1 MSHLHDFL
9 LRLMEVDPFKAGL
22 LAAIGAI
29 ASMMANRGI
38 AVFHDGLRPLL
49 PEYLEGRM
57 SRKALA
63 ATSFALSIGLV
74 VGFGI
79 PFSLTAPIVLV
90 HSLLLGTDMIGIWC
104 ANSRRGFIASGLIG
118 ALYAIALLTG
128 LRSVVELFALL
139 PVNFMDDL
147 KKVGDPIVAC
157 FALFPAMVV
166 GYQYGYR
173 KGLLVMFTALLGY
186 VATKAAGPLSF
197 GGLIEKP
204 VSIDPNGAA
213 LLLSMMAMFYF
224 SIRERPAMRERPANQ
239 AATQN
244 SAAAKGA
251 NEILVGLFSSR
262 IERIQKNKWLLI
274 LCGGLTASAA
284 TMSFS
289 LLAEGPVSLQLMAQD
304 EQTSALL
311 VALARA
317 IGFVPLV
324 GTTAI
329 ATGVYSPNGMK
340 FVFVAGLATNNP
352 WLAFIAGGITM
363 FIEIQLLAKIAIWL
377 DKYPGVKACSG
388 HIRTAIT
395 KMLEVALLAGA
406 MIASNAILPGMGFM
420 IVAGIYLLNRTSKR
434 PLVEMAI
441 GPIATIAVGILANVL
456 YLAGIK

>member
-1 MSHLHDFL
+1 MPHLHEFL
-9 LRLMEVDPFKAGL
+9 MRLMEVDPFKAGL

-104 ANSRRGFIASGLIG
+104 ANSRRGFVSSGIIG
-118 ALYAIALLTG
+118 ALYAIALLAG
-128 LRSVVELFALL
+128 LRSVVELFAML
-139 PVNFMDDL
+139 PVNFTDDL

-173 KGLLVMFTALLGY
+173 KGLLVMFTALVGY
-186 VATKAAGPLSF
+186 LATKAIGPLSF
-197 GGLIEKP
+197 GGMIEKP

-213 LLLSMMAMFYF
+213 LLLSMIAMFYF
-224 SIRERPAMRERPANQ
+224 AMRERPAQ
-239 AATQN
+239 
-244 SAAAKGA
+244 SAAQKGA
-251 NEILVGLFSSR
+251 NEMLVGLFSSR

-284 TMSFS
+284 TMSVS
-289 LLAEGPVSLQLMAQD
+289 LLAEGPVSLQLMAQG
-304 EQTSALL
+304 EQTNALL

-317 IGFVPLV
+317 IGFIPLV

-352 WLAFIAGGITM
+352 WIAFIAGGITM

-395 KMLEVALLAGA
+395 KMLEVALLVGA
-406 MIASNAILPGMGFM
+406 MIASNAILPGVGFM

-441 GPIATIAVGILANVL
+441 GPIATIAVGILANL
-456 YLAGIK
+456 LFLLGIK

>member
-1 MSHLHDFL
+1 MQHLHEFL
-9 LRLMEVDPFKAGL
+9 MRLMEVDPFKAGL
-22 LAAIGAI
+22 LATIGAI
-29 ASMMANRGI
+29 AAMMANRGI

-57 SRKALA
+57 SRKVLA

-104 ANSRRGFIASGLIG
+104 ANSRRGFVASGVIG
-118 ALYAIALLTG
+118 ALYAIALLAG
-128 LRSVVELFALL
+128 LRSVVELFAML
-139 PVNFMDDL
+139 PVNFTDDL
-147 KKVGDPIVAC
+147 KKVGDPIIAC

-173 KGLLVMFTALLGY
+173 KGLLVMLTALVGY
-186 VATKAAGPLSF
+186 LATKAVGPLSF
-197 GGLIEKP
+197 GGMIEKP

-213 LLLSMMAMFYF
+213 LLLSMIAMFYF
-224 SIRERPAMRERPANQ
+224 AMRERPAK
-239 AATQN
+239 
-244 SAAAKGA
+244 SAEQKGS
-251 NEILVGLFSSR
+251 NEVLVGLFSTR

-274 LCGGLTASAA
+274 LCGGLTASAT

-289 LLAEGPVSLQLMAQD
+289 LLAEGPVSLQLMAQG
-304 EQTSALL
+304 EQTNALL

-317 IGFVPLV
+317 IGFIPLV

-352 WLAFIAGGITM
+352 WIAFVAGGITM

-395 KMLEVALLAGA
+395 KMLEVALLVGA

-441 GPIATIAVGILANVL
+441 GPIATITVGILANL
-456 YLAGIK
+456 LFLLGIK

>member
-1 MSHLHDFL
+1 MQHFHEFL
-9 LRLMEVDPFKAGL
+9 MRLMEVDPLKAGL
-22 LAAIGAI
+22 LATIGAI
-29 ASMMANRGI
+29 AAMMANRGI

-104 ANSRRGFIASGLIG
+104 ANSRRGFIASGIIG
-118 ALYAIALLTG
+118 ALYAIALLAG
-128 LRSVVELFALL
+128 LRSVVELFAML
-139 PVNFMDDL
+139 PVNFTDDL

-173 KGLLVMFTALLGY
+173 KGLLVMLTALVGY
-186 VATKAAGPLSF
+186 LATKAIGPLSF
-197 GGLIEKP
+197 GGMIEKP
-204 VSIDPNGAA
+204 VSLDPNGAA
-213 LLLSMMAMFYF
+213 LLLSMIAMFYF
-224 SIRERPAMRERPANQ
+224 AMRERP
-239 AATQN
+239 TQ
-244 SAAAKGA
+244 SAEQKGA
-251 NEILVGLFSSR
+251 NEVLVGLFSTR

-289 LLAEGPVSLQLMAQD
+289 LLAEGPVSLQLMAQG
-304 EQTSALL
+304 EQTNALL

-317 IGFVPLV
+317 ISFIPLV

-352 WLAFIAGGITM
+352 WIAFIAGGITM
-363 FIEIQLLAKIAIWL
+363 FVEIQLLAKIAIWL

-395 KMLEVALLAGA
+395 KMLEVALLVGA

-441 GPIATIAVGILANVL
+441 GPIATIAVGILANL
-456 YLAGIK
+456 LFLLGIK

>member
-1 MSHLHDFL
+1 MQHFHNFL

-29 ASMMANRGI
+29 AAMMANRGI

-104 ANSRRGFIASGLIG
+104 ANSRRGFIASGIIG
-118 ALYAIALLTG
+118 ALYAIALLAG
-128 LRSVVELFALL
+128 LRSVVELFAML
-139 PVNFMDDL
+139 PVNFTNDL

-173 KGLLVMFTALLGY
+173 KGLLVMFTALVGY
-186 VATKAAGPLSF
+186 LATKAIGPLSF
-197 GGLIEKP
+197 RGMIEKP

-213 LLLSMMAMFYF
+213 LLLSMIAMFYF
-224 SIRERPAMRERPANQ
+224 AMRERP
-239 AATQN
+239 TQ
-244 SAAAKGA
+244 SAEQKGA
-251 NEILVGLFSSR
+251 NEVLVGLFSTR

-289 LLAEGPVSLQLMAQD
+289 LLAEGPVSLQLMAQG
-304 EQTSALL
+304 EQTNALL

-317 IGFVPLV
+317 ISFIPLV

-352 WLAFIAGGITM
+352 WIAFVAGGITM

-395 KMLEVALLAGA
+395 KMLEVALLVGA

-441 GPIATIAVGILANVL
+441 GPIATIIVGILANL
-456 YLAGIK
+456 LFLLGIK

>member
-1 MSHLHDFL
+1 MSDINATQHLHSFL
-9 LRLMEVDPFKAGL
+9 MSLMEVDPSKAGL

-29 ASMMANRGI
+29 AAMMANRGI

-79 PFSLTAPIVLV
+79 PFSLAAPIVLV

-104 ANSRRGFIASGLIG
+104 TNSRRGFIASGIIG
-118 ALYAIALLTG
+118 ALYAIALLAG
-128 LRSVVELFALL
+128 LRSVVELFAML
-139 PVNFMDDL
+139 PVNFTDDL
-147 KKVGDPIVAC
+147 KKVGDPIIAC
-157 FALFPAMVV
+157 FALFPAIVV

-173 KGLLVMFTALLGY
+173 KGLWVMLTALIGY
-186 VATKAAGPLSF
+186 LATKAIGPLSF
-197 GGLIEKP
+197 GGMIEKP
-204 VSIDPNGAA
+204 VSLDPNGAA
-213 LLLSMMAMFYF
+213 LLLSMIAMFYF
-224 SIRERPAMRERPANQ
+224 AMRERPAQ
-239 AATQN
+239 
-244 SAAAKGA
+244 SAEQKGA
-251 NEILVGLFSSR
+251 NEVLVGLFSTR

-289 LLAEGPVSLQLMAQD
+289 LLAEGPVSLQLMAQG
-304 EQTSALL
+304 EQTNALL

-317 IGFVPLV
+317 ISFVPLV

-352 WLAFIAGGITM
+352 WIAFIAGGITM
-363 FIEIQLLAKIAIWL
+363 FIEIRLLAKIAIWL

-395 KMLEVALLAGA
+395 KMLEVALLVGG
-406 MIASNAILPGMGFM
+406 MIASNAILPGIGFM
-420 IVAGIYLLNRTSKR
+420 IVAGIYLLNRTSRR

-456 YLAGIK
+456 YLLGIK

>member
-1 MSHLHDFL
+1 MQHLHEFL
-9 LRLMEVDPFKAGL
+9 MRLMEVDPFKAGL
-22 LAAIGAI
+22 LATIGAI
-29 ASMMANRGI
+29 AAMMANRGI

-57 SRKALA
+57 SRKVLA

-104 ANSRRGFIASGLIG
+104 ANSRRGFVASGVIG
-118 ALYAIALLTG
+118 ALYAIALLAG
-128 LRSVVELFALL
+128 LRSVVELFAML
-139 PVNFMDDL
+139 PVNFTDDL
-147 KKVGDPIVAC
+147 KKVGDPIIAC

-173 KGLLVMFTALLGY
+173 KGLLVMLTALAGY
-186 VATKAAGPLSF
+186 LATKAVGPLSF
-197 GGLIEKP
+197 GGMIEKP

-213 LLLSMMAMFYF
+213 LLLSMIAMFYF
-224 SIRERPAMRERPANQ
+224 AMRERPAK
-239 AATQN
+239 
-244 SAAAKGA
+244 SAEQKGS
-251 NEILVGLFSSR
+251 NEVLVGLFSTR

-289 LLAEGPVSLQLMAQD
+289 LLAEGPVSLQLMAQG
-304 EQTSALL
+304 EQTNALL

-317 IGFVPLV
+317 IGFIPLV

-352 WLAFIAGGITM
+352 WIAFVAGGITM

-395 KMLEVALLAGA
+395 KMLEVALLVGA

-441 GPIATIAVGILANVL
+441 GPIATITVGILANL
-456 YLAGIK
+456 LFLLGIK

>member
-1 MSHLHDFL
+1 MQHFHDFL

-29 ASMMANRGI
+29 AAMMANRGI

-104 ANSRRGFIASGLIG
+104 ANSRRGFIASGVIG
-118 ALYAIALLTG
+118 ALYAIALLAG
-128 LRSVVELFALL
+128 LRSVVELFAML
-139 PVNFMDDL
+139 PVNFTDDL

-173 KGLLVMFTALLGY
+173 KGLLVMFTALVGY
-186 VATKAAGPLSF
+186 LATKAIGPLSF
-197 GGLIEKP
+197 GGMIEKP

-213 LLLSMMAMFYF
+213 LLLSMIAMFYF
-224 SIRERPAMRERPANQ
+224 AMRERP
-239 AATQN
+239 TQT
-244 SAAAKGA
+244 AEQKGA
-251 NEILVGLFSSR
+251 NEVLIGLFSTR

-289 LLAEGPVSLQLMAQD
+289 LLAEGPVSLQLMAQG
-304 EQTSALL
+304 EQTNALL

-317 IGFVPLV
+317 ISFIPLV

-352 WLAFIAGGITM
+352 WIAFVAGGITM

-395 KMLEVALLAGA
+395 KMLEVALLVGA
-406 MIASNAILPGMGFM
+406 MIAANAILPGMGFM

-441 GPIATIAVGILANVL
+441 GPIATIIVGILANL
-456 YLAGIK
+456 LFLLGIK

>member
-1 MSHLHDFL
+1 MSDINAIQHLHSFL
-9 LRLMEVDPFKAGL
+9 MSLMEVDPFKAGL

-29 ASMMANRGI
+29 AAMMANRGI

-79 PFSLTAPIVLV
+79 PFSLAAPIVLV

-104 ANSRRGFIASGLIG
+104 ANSRRGFIASGIIG
-118 ALYAIALLTG
+118 ALYAIALLAG
-128 LRSVVELFALL
+128 LRSVVELFAML
-139 PVNFMDDL
+139 PVNFTDDL

-157 FALFPAMVV
+157 FALFPAIVV

-173 KGLLVMFTALLGY
+173 KGLWVMLTALIGY
-186 VATKAAGPLSF
+186 LATKAIGPLSF
-197 GGLIEKP
+197 GGMIEKP
-204 VSIDPNGAA
+204 VSLDPNGAA
-213 LLLSMMAMFYF
+213 LLLSMIAMFYF
-224 SIRERPAMRERPANQ
+224 AMRERPAQ
-239 AATQN
+239 
-244 SAAAKGA
+244 SAEQKGA
-251 NEILVGLFSSR
+251 NEVLVGLFSTR

-289 LLAEGPVSLQLMAQD
+289 LLAEGPVSLQLMAQG
-304 EQTSALL
+304 EQTNALL

-317 IGFVPLV
+317 ISFVPLV

-352 WLAFIAGGITM
+352 WIAFIAGGITM

-395 KMLEVALLAGA
+395 KMLEVALLVGG
-406 MIASNAILPGMGFM
+406 MIASNAILPGIGFM
-420 IVAGIYLLNRTSKR
+420 IVAGIYLLNRTSRR

-456 YLAGIK
+456 YLLGIK

>member
-1 MSHLHDFL
+1 MSDINATQHLHSFL
-9 LRLMEVDPFKAGL
+9 MSLIEVAPSKAGL

-29 ASMMANRGI
+29 AAMMTNRGI

-79 PFSLTAPIVLV
+79 PFSLAAPIVLV

-104 ANSRRGFIASGLIG
+104 ANSQRGFIASGIIG
-118 ALYAIALLTG
+118 ALYAIALLAG
-128 LRSVVELFALL
+128 LRSVVELFAML
-139 PVNFMDDL
+139 PVNFTDDL

-157 FALFPAMVV
+157 FALFPAIVV

-173 KGLLVMFTALLGY
+173 KGLWVMLTALIGY
-186 VATKAAGPLSF
+186 LATKAIGPLSF
-197 GGLIEKP
+197 GGMIEKP
-204 VSIDPNGAA
+204 VSLDPNGAA
-213 LLLSMMAMFYF
+213 LLLSMIAMFYF
-224 SIRERPAMRERPANQ
+224 AMRERPAQ
-239 AATQN
+239 
-244 SAAAKGA
+244 SAEQKGA
-251 NEILVGLFSSR
+251 NEVLVGLFSTR

-289 LLAEGPVSLQLMAQD
+289 LLAEGPVSLQLMAQG
-304 EQTSALL
+304 EQTNALL

-317 IGFVPLV
+317 ISFVPLV

-352 WLAFIAGGITM
+352 WIAFIAGGITM

-395 KMLEVALLAGA
+395 KMLEVALLVGG
-406 MIASNAILPGMGFM
+406 MIASNAILPGIGFM
-420 IVAGIYLLNRTSKR
+420 IVAGIYLLNRTSRR

-456 YLAGIK
+456 YLLGIK

>member
-1 MSHLHDFL
+1 MSDINAIQHLHSFL
-9 LRLMEVDPFKAGL
+9 MSLMEVDPFKAGL

-29 ASMMANRGI
+29 AAMMANRGI

-79 PFSLTAPIVLV
+79 PFSLAAPIVLV

-104 ANSRRGFIASGLIG
+104 ANSRRGFIASGIIG
-118 ALYAIALLTG
+118 ALYAIALLAG
-128 LRSVVELFALL
+128 LRSVVELFAML
-139 PVNFMDDL
+139 PVNFTDDL

-157 FALFPAMVV
+157 FALFPAIVV

-173 KGLLVMFTALLGY
+173 KGLWVMLTALIGY
-186 VATKAAGPLSF
+186 LATKAIGPLSF
-197 GGLIEKP
+197 GGMIEKP
-204 VSIDPNGAA
+204 VSLDPNGAA
-213 LLLSMMAMFYF
+213 LLLSMIAMFYF
-224 SIRERPAMRERPANQ
+224 AMRERPAQ
-239 AATQN
+239 
-244 SAAAKGA
+244 SAEQKGA
-251 NEILVGLFSSR
+251 NEVLVGLFSTR

-289 LLAEGPVSLQLMAQD
+289 LLAEGPVSLQLMAQG
-304 EQTSALL
+304 EQTNALL

-317 IGFVPLV
+317 ISFIPLV

-352 WLAFIAGGITM
+352 WIAFIAGGITM

-395 KMLEVALLAGA
+395 KMLEVALLVGG
-406 MIASNAILPGMGFM
+406 MIASNAILPGIGFM
-420 IVAGIYLLNRTSKR
+420 IVAGIYLLNRTSRR

-456 YLAGIK
+456 YLLGIK

>member
-1 MSHLHDFL
+1 MSDINAIQHLHSFL
-9 LRLMEVDPFKAGL
+9 MSLMEVDPSKAGL

-29 ASMMANRGI
+29 AAMMANRGI

-79 PFSLTAPIVLV
+79 PFSLAAPIVLV

-104 ANSRRGFIASGLIG
+104 ANSRRGFIASGIIG
-118 ALYAIALLTG
+118 ALYAIALLAG
-128 LRSVVELFALL
+128 LRSVVELFAML
-139 PVNFMDDL
+139 PVNFTDDL

-157 FALFPAMVV
+157 FALFPAIVV

-173 KGLLVMFTALLGY
+173 KGLWVMLTALIGY
-186 VATKAAGPLSF
+186 LATKAIGPLSF
-197 GGLIEKP
+197 GGMIEKP
-204 VSIDPNGAA
+204 VSLDPNGAA
-213 LLLSMMAMFYF
+213 LLLSMIAMFYF
-224 SIRERPAMRERPANQ
+224 AMRERPAQ
-239 AATQN
+239 
-244 SAAAKGA
+244 SAEQKGA
-251 NEILVGLFSSR
+251 NEVLVGLFSTR

-289 LLAEGPVSLQLMAQD
+289 LLAEGPVSLQLMAQG
-304 EQTSALL
+304 EQTNALL

-317 IGFVPLV
+317 ISFIPLV

-352 WLAFIAGGITM
+352 WIAFIAGGITM

-395 KMLEVALLAGA
+395 KMLEVALLVGG
-406 MIASNAILPGMGFM
+406 MIASNAILPGIGFM
-420 IVAGIYLLNRTSKR
+420 IVAGIYLLNRTSRR

-456 YLAGIK
+456 YLLGIK

>member
-1 MSHLHDFL
+1 MQHFHDFL
-9 LRLMEVDPFKAGL
+9 MRLMEVDPFKAGL

-29 ASMMANRGI
+29 AAMMANRGI

-104 ANSRRGFIASGLIG
+104 ANSRRGFIASGIIG
-118 ALYAIALLTG
+118 ALYAIALLAG
-128 LRSVVELFALL
+128 LRSVVELFAML
-139 PVNFMDDL
+139 PVNFTDDL

-173 KGLLVMFTALLGY
+173 KGLLVMLTALIGY
-186 VATKAAGPLSF
+186 LATKAAGPLSF

-204 VSIDPNGAA
+204 VSVDPNGAA
-213 LLLSMMAMFYF
+213 LLLSMIAMFYF
-224 SIRERPAMRERPANQ
+224 AMRERPAHLADNTPSTNQ
-239 AATQN
+239 T
-244 SAAAKGA
+244 SAAPKGA
-251 NEILVGLFSSR
+251 NEILVGLFSTR

-304 EQTSALL
+304 EQTNALL

-395 KMLEVALLAGA
+395 KMLEVALLVGG

-456 YLAGIK
+456 YLAGIN

>member
-1 MSHLHDFL
+1 MPHLHDFL

-104 ANSRRGFIASGLIG
+104 ANSRRGFIASGIIG
-118 ALYAIALLTG
+118 ALYAIALLAG
-128 LRSVVELFALL
+128 LRSVVELFAML
-139 PVNFMDDL
+139 PVNFTDDL

-173 KGLLVMFTALLGY
+173 KGLWVMFTALVGY
-186 VATKAAGPLSF
+186 LATKAIGPLSF

-213 LLLSMMAMFYF
+213 LLLSMIAMFYF
-224 SIRERPAMRERPANQ
+224 AMRERPASSSGQ
-239 AATQN
+239 SSSSGQ
-244 SAAAKGA
+244 KGA
-251 NEILVGLFSSR
+251 NEILVGLFSTR

-289 LLAEGPVSLQLMAQD
+289 LLAEGPVSLQLMAQG
-304 EQTSALL
+304 EQTNALL

-317 IGFVPLV
+317 IGFIPLV

-352 WLAFIAGGITM
+352 WIAFIAGGITM

-395 KMLEVALLAGA
+395 KMLEVALLVGA
-406 MIASNAILPGMGFM
+406 MIASNAILPGIGFM

-441 GPIATIAVGILANVL
+441 GPIATIAVGILANL
-456 YLAGIK
+456 LFLLGIK

>member
-1 MSHLHDFL
+1 MSDINAIQHLHSFL
-9 LRLMEVDPFKAGL
+9 MSLMDVDPFKAGL

-29 ASMMANRGI
+29 AAMMANRGI

-79 PFSLTAPIVLV
+79 PFSLAAPIVLV

-104 ANSRRGFIASGLIG
+104 ANSRRGFIASGIIG
-118 ALYAIALLTG
+118 ALYAIALLAG
-128 LRSVVELFALL
+128 LRSVVELFAML
-139 PVNFMDDL
+139 PVNFTDDL

-157 FALFPAMVV
+157 FALFPAIVV

-173 KGLLVMFTALLGY
+173 KGLWVMLTALIGY
-186 VATKAAGPLSF
+186 LATKAIGPLSF
-197 GGLIEKP
+197 GGMIEKP
-204 VSIDPNGAA
+204 VSLDPNGAA
-213 LLLSMMAMFYF
+213 LLLSMIAMFYF
-224 SIRERPAMRERPANQ
+224 AMRERPAQ
-239 AATQN
+239 
-244 SAAAKGA
+244 SAEQKGA
-251 NEILVGLFSSR
+251 NEVLVGLFSTR

-289 LLAEGPVSLQLMAQD
+289 LLAEGPVSLQLMAQG
-304 EQTSALL
+304 EQTNALL

-317 IGFVPLV
+317 ISFVPLV

-352 WLAFIAGGITM
+352 WIAFIAGGITM

-395 KMLEVALLAGA
+395 KMLEVALLVGG
-406 MIASNAILPGMGFM
+406 MIASNAILPGIGFM

-456 YLAGIK
+456 YLLGIK

>member
-1 MSHLHDFL
+1 MSDINATQHLHSFL
-9 LRLMEVDPFKAGL
+9 MSLMEVDPSKAGL

-29 ASMMANRGI
+29 AAMMANRGI

-79 PFSLTAPIVLV
+79 PFSLAAPIVLV

-104 ANSRRGFIASGLIG
+104 ANSRRGFIASGIIG
-118 ALYAIALLTG
+118 ALYAIALLAG
-128 LRSVVELFALL
+128 LRSVVELFAML
-139 PVNFMDDL
+139 PVNFTDDL

-157 FALFPAMVV
+157 FALFPAIVV

-173 KGLLVMFTALLGY
+173 KGLWVMLTALIGY
-186 VATKAAGPLSF
+186 LATKAIGPLSF
-197 GGLIEKP
+197 GGMIEKP
-204 VSIDPNGAA
+204 VSLDPNGAA
-213 LLLSMMAMFYF
+213 LLLSMIAMFYF
-224 SIRERPAMRERPANQ
+224 AMRERPAQ
-239 AATQN
+239 
-244 SAAAKGA
+244 SAEQKGA
-251 NEILVGLFSSR
+251 NEVLVGLFSTR

-289 LLAEGPVSLQLMAQD
+289 LLAEGPVSLQLMAQG
-304 EQTSALL
+304 EQTNALL

-317 IGFVPLV
+317 ISFVPLV

-352 WLAFIAGGITM
+352 WIAFIAGGITM

-395 KMLEVALLAGA
+395 KMLEVALLVGG
-406 MIASNAILPGMGFM
+406 MIASNAILPGIGFM

-456 YLAGIK
+456 YLLGIK

>member
-1 MSHLHDFL
+1 MSDINTIQHLHSFL
-9 LRLMEVDPFKAGL
+9 MSLMEVDPFKAGL

-29 ASMMANRGI
+29 AAMMANRGI

-79 PFSLTAPIVLV
+79 PFSLAAPIVLV

-104 ANSRRGFIASGLIG
+104 ANSRRGFIASGIIG
-118 ALYAIALLTG
+118 ALYAIALLAG
-128 LRSVVELFALL
+128 LRSVVELFAML
-139 PVNFMDDL
+139 PVNFTDDL

-157 FALFPAMVV
+157 FALFPAIVV

-173 KGLLVMFTALLGY
+173 KGLWVMLTALIGY
-186 VATKAAGPLSF
+186 LATKAIGPLSF
-197 GGLIEKP
+197 GGMIEKP
-204 VSIDPNGAA
+204 VSLDPNGAA
-213 LLLSMMAMFYF
+213 LLLSMIAMFYF
-224 SIRERPAMRERPANQ
+224 AMRERPAQ
-239 AATQN
+239 
-244 SAAAKGA
+244 SAEQKGA
-251 NEILVGLFSSR
+251 NEVLVGLFSTR

-289 LLAEGPVSLQLMAQD
+289 LLAEGPVSLQLMAQG
-304 EQTSALL
+304 EQTNALL

-317 IGFVPLV
+317 ISFVPLV

-352 WLAFIAGGITM
+352 WIAFIAGGITM

-395 KMLEVALLAGA
+395 KMLEVALLVGG
-406 MIASNAILPGMGFM
+406 MIASNAILPGIGFM
-420 IVAGIYLLNRTSKR
+420 IVAGIYLLNRTSRR

-456 YLAGIK
+456 YLLGIK

>member
-1 MSHLHDFL
+1 MSDINAIQHLHSFL
-9 LRLMEVDPFKAGL
+9 MSLMEVDPSKAGL

-29 ASMMANRGI
+29 AAMMANRGI

-79 PFSLTAPIVLV
+79 PFSLAAPIVLV

-104 ANSRRGFIASGLIG
+104 ANSRRGFIASGIIG
-118 ALYAIALLTG
+118 ALYAIALLAG
-128 LRSVVELFALL
+128 LRSVVELFAML
-139 PVNFMDDL
+139 PVNFTDDL

-157 FALFPAMVV
+157 FALFPAIVV

-173 KGLLVMFTALLGY
+173 KGLWVMLTALIGY
-186 VATKAAGPLSF
+186 LATKAIGPLSF
-197 GGLIEKP
+197 GGMIEKP
-204 VSIDPNGAA
+204 VSLDPNGAA
-213 LLLSMMAMFYF
+213 LLLSMIAMFYF
-224 SIRERPAMRERPANQ
+224 AMRERPAQ
-239 AATQN
+239 
-244 SAAAKGA
+244 SAEQKGA
-251 NEILVGLFSSR
+251 NEVLVGLFSTR

-289 LLAEGPVSLQLMAQD
+289 LLAEGPVSLQLMAQG
-304 EQTSALL
+304 EQTNALL

-317 IGFVPLV
+317 ISFVPLV

-352 WLAFIAGGITM
+352 WIAFIAGGITM

-395 KMLEVALLAGA
+395 KMLEVALLVGG
-406 MIASNAILPGMGFM
+406 MIASNAILPGIGFM
-420 IVAGIYLLNRTSKR
+420 IVAGIYLLNRTSRR

-456 YLAGIK
+456 YLLGIK

>member
-1 MSHLHDFL
+1 MQHLHEFL
-9 LRLMEVDPFKAGL
+9 MRLIEVDPFKAGL

-29 ASMMANRGI
+29 AAMMANRGI

-104 ANSRRGFIASGLIG
+104 ANSRRGYIASGIIG
-118 ALYAIALLTG
+118 ALYAIALLAG
-128 LRSVVELFALL
+128 LRSVVELFAML
-139 PVNFMDDL
+139 PVNFTDDL

-173 KGLLVMFTALLGY
+173 KGLMVMFTALVGYLG
-186 VATKAAGPLSF
+186 TKAIGPLSF
-197 GGLIEKP
+197 GGMIEKP
-204 VSIDPNGAA
+204 VSVDPNGAA
-213 LLLSMMAMFYF
+213 LLLSMIAMFYF
-224 SIRERPAMRERPANQ
+224 AMRERPAQ
-239 AATQN
+239 SKEQ
-244 SAAAKGA
+244 KGA
-251 NEILVGLFSSR
+251 NEVLVGLFSTR

-289 LLAEGPVSLQLMAQD
+289 LLAEGPVSLQLMAQG
-304 EQTSALL
+304 EQTNALL

-317 IGFVPLV
+317 IGFIPLV

-352 WLAFIAGGITM
+352 WIAFIAGGITM

-395 KMLEVALLAGA
+395 KMLEVALLVGA

-456 YLAGIK
+456 FLLGIK

>member
-1 MSHLHDFL
+1 MQHLHDFL
-9 LRLMEVDPFKAGL
+9 MRLMEVDPFKAGL

-57 SRKALA
+57 SRKVLA

-104 ANSRRGFIASGLIG
+104 ANSRRGFIGSGIIG
-118 ALYAIALLTG
+118 ALYAIALLAG
-128 LRSVVELFALL
+128 LRSVVELFAML
-139 PVNFMDDL
+139 PVNFTDDL

-173 KGLLVMFTALLGY
+173 KGLLVMLTALVGY
-186 VATKAAGPLSF
+186 LATKAIGPLSF
-197 GGLIEKP
+197 GGMIEKP

-213 LLLSMMAMFYF
+213 LLLSMIAMFYF
-224 SIRERPAMRERPANQ
+224 AMRERP
-239 AATQN
+239 TQT
-244 SAAAKGA
+244 AEQKGA
-251 NEILVGLFSSR
+251 NEVLVGLFSTR

-289 LLAEGPVSLQLMAQD
+289 LLAEGPVSLQLMAQG
-304 EQTSALL
+304 EQTNALL

-317 IGFVPLV
+317 ISFIPLV

-352 WLAFIAGGITM
+352 WIAFIAGGITM

-395 KMLEVALLAGA
+395 KMLEVALLVGA

-441 GPIATIAVGILANVL
+441 GPIATIAVGILANL
-456 YLAGIK
+456 LFLLGIK

>member
-1 MSHLHDFL
+1 MQHLHDFMMK
-9 LRLMEVDPFKAGL
+9 LMEVDPFKAGL

-29 ASMMANRGI
+29 AAMMANRGI

-57 SRKALA
+57 SRKVLA

-79 PFSLTAPIVLV
+79 PFSLAAPIVLV

-104 ANSRRGFIASGLIG
+104 ANSRRGFIASGIIG
-118 ALYAIALLTG
+118 ALYAIALLAG
-128 LRSVVELFALL
+128 LRSVVELFAML
-139 PVNFMDDL
+139 PVNFTDDL

-173 KGLLVMFTALLGY
+173 KGLLVMLTALIGY
-186 VATKAAGPLSF
+186 LATKAIGPLSF
-197 GGLIEKP
+197 GGMIEKP

-213 LLLSMMAMFYF
+213 LLLSMIAMFYF
-224 SIRERPAMRERPANQ
+224 AMRERPAQ
-239 AATQN
+239 
-244 SAAAKGA
+244 SAEQKGA
-251 NEILVGLFSSR
+251 NEVLVGLFSTR

-289 LLAEGPVSLQLMAQD
+289 LLAEGPVSLQLMAQG
-304 EQTSALL
+304 EQTNALL

-317 IGFVPLV
+317 ISFIPLV

-352 WLAFIAGGITM
+352 WIAFIAGGITM

-395 KMLEVALLAGA
+395 KMLEVALLVGA

-441 GPIATIAVGILANVL
+441 GPIATITVGILANL
-456 YLAGIK
+456 LFLLGIK

>member
-1 MSHLHDFL
+1 MQHFHDFL

-90 HSLLLGTDMIGIWC
+90 HSLLLGTDMIGIGC
-104 ANSRRGFIASGLIG
+104 ANSRRGFIASGIIG
-118 ALYAIALLTG
+118 ALYAIALLAG
-128 LRSVVELFALL
+128 LRSVVELFAML
-139 PVNFMDDL
+139 PVNFTDDL

-173 KGLLVMFTALLGY
+173 KGLLVMFTALVGY
-186 VATKAAGPLSF
+186 LATKAIGSLSF
-197 GGLIEKP
+197 GGMIEKP

-213 LLLSMMAMFYF
+213 LLLSMIAMFYF
-224 SIRERPAMRERPANQ
+224 AMRERP
-239 AATQN
+239 TQ
-244 SAAAKGA
+244 SGEQKPKGA
-251 NEILVGLFSSR
+251 NEVLVGLFSTR

-289 LLAEGPVSLQLMAQD
+289 LLAEGPVSLQLMAQG
-304 EQTSALL
+304 EQTNALL

-317 IGFVPLV
+317 ISFIPLV

-352 WLAFIAGGITM
+352 WIAFAAGGITM

-395 KMLEVALLAGA
+395 KMLEVALLVGA

-441 GPIATIAVGILANVL
+441 GPIATIIVGILANL
-456 YLAGIK
+456 LFLLGIK

>member
-1 MSHLHDFL
+1 MQHLHEFL
-9 LRLMEVDPFKAGL
+9 MRLMEVDPFKAGL
-22 LAAIGAI
+22 LATIGAI
-29 ASMMANRGI
+29 AAMMANRGI

-57 SRKALA
+57 SRKVLA

-104 ANSRRGFIASGLIG
+104 ANSRRGFVASGVIG
-118 ALYAIALLTG
+118 ALYAIALLAG
-128 LRSVVELFALL
+128 LRSVVELFAML
-139 PVNFMDDL
+139 PVNFTDDL
-147 KKVGDPIVAC
+147 KKVGDPIIAC

-173 KGLLVMFTALLGY
+173 KGLLVMLTALVGY
-186 VATKAAGPLSF
+186 LATKAVGPLSF
-197 GGLIEKP
+197 GGMIEKP

-213 LLLSMMAMFYF
+213 LLLSMIAMFYF
-224 SIRERPAMRERPANQ
+224 AMRERPAK
-239 AATQN
+239 
-244 SAAAKGA
+244 SAEQKGS
-251 NEILVGLFSSR
+251 NEVLVGLFSTR

-289 LLAEGPVSLQLMAQD
+289 LLAEGPVSLQLMAQG
-304 EQTSALL
+304 EQTNALL

-317 IGFVPLV
+317 IGFIPLV

-352 WLAFIAGGITM
+352 WIAFVAGGITM

-395 KMLEVALLAGA
+395 KMLEVALLVGA

-441 GPIATIAVGILANVL
+441 GPIATITVGILANL
-456 YLAGIK
+456 LFLLGIK

>member
-1 MSHLHDFL
+1 MD
-9 LRLMEVDPFKAGL
+9 VDPFKAGL

-29 ASMMANRGI
+29 AAMMANRGI

-79 PFSLTAPIVLV
+79 PFSLAAPIVLV

-104 ANSRRGFIASGLIG
+104 ANSRRGFIASGIIG
-118 ALYAIALLTG
+118 ALYAIALLAG
-128 LRSVVELFALL
+128 LRSVVELFAML
-139 PVNFMDDL
+139 PVNFTDDL

-157 FALFPAMVV
+157 FALFPAIVV

-173 KGLLVMFTALLGY
+173 KGLWVMLTALIGY
-186 VATKAAGPLSF
+186 LATKAIGPLSF
-197 GGLIEKP
+197 GGMIEKP
-204 VSIDPNGAA
+204 VSLDPNGAA
-213 LLLSMMAMFYF
+213 LLLSMIAMFYF
-224 SIRERPAMRERPANQ
+224 AMRERPAQ
-239 AATQN
+239 
-244 SAAAKGA
+244 SAEQKGA
-251 NEILVGLFSSR
+251 NEVLVGLFSTR

-289 LLAEGPVSLQLMAQD
+289 LLAEGPVSLQLMAQG
-304 EQTSALL
+304 EQTNALL

-317 IGFVPLV
+317 ISFVPLV

-352 WLAFIAGGITM
+352 WIAFIAGGITM

-395 KMLEVALLAGA
+395 KMLEVALLVGG
-406 MIASNAILPGMGFM
+406 MIASNAILPGIGFM

-456 YLAGIK
+456 YLLGIK

>member
-1 MSHLHDFL
+1 MSDINTIQHLHSFL
-9 LRLMEVDPFKAGL
+9 MSLMEVDPFKAGL

-29 ASMMANRGI
+29 AAMMANRGI

-79 PFSLTAPIVLV
+79 PFSLAAPIVLV

-104 ANSRRGFIASGLIG
+104 ANSRRGFIASGIIG
-118 ALYAIALLTG
+118 ALYAIALLAG
-128 LRSVVELFALL
+128 LRSVVELFAML
-139 PVNFMDDL
+139 PVNFTDDL

-157 FALFPAMVV
+157 FALFPAIVV

-173 KGLLVMFTALLGY
+173 KGLWVMLTALIGY
-186 VATKAAGPLSF
+186 LATKAIGPLSF
-197 GGLIEKP
+197 GGMIEKP
-204 VSIDPNGAA
+204 VSLDPNGAA
-213 LLLSMMAMFYF
+213 LLLSMIAMFYF
-224 SIRERPAMRERPANQ
+224 AMRERPAQ
-239 AATQN
+239 
-244 SAAAKGA
+244 SAEQKGA
-251 NEILVGLFSSR
+251 NEVLVGLFSTR

-289 LLAEGPVSLQLMAQD
+289 LLAEGPVSLQLMAQG
-304 EQTSALL
+304 EQTNALL

-317 IGFVPLV
+317 ISFVPLV

-352 WLAFIAGGITM
+352 WVAFIAGGITM

-395 KMLEVALLAGA
+395 KMLEVALLVGG
-406 MIASNAILPGMGFM
+406 MIASNAILPGIGFM
-420 IVAGIYLLNRTSKR
+420 IVAGIYLLNRTSRR

-456 YLAGIK
+456 YLLGIK

>member
-1 MSHLHDFL
+1 MQHLHDFL
-9 LRLMEVDPFKAGL
+9 IRLMEVDPFKAGL

-29 ASMMANRGI
+29 AAMMANRGI

-57 SRKALA
+57 SRKVLA

-104 ANSRRGFIASGLIG
+104 ANSRRGFIASGIIG
-118 ALYAIALLTG
+118 ALYAIALLAG

-139 PVNFMDDL
+139 PVNFTDDL

-173 KGLLVMFTALLGY
+173 KGLLVMLTALVGY
-186 VATKAAGPLSF
+186 LATKAIGPLSF
-197 GGLIEKP
+197 GGMIEKP

-213 LLLSMMAMFYF
+213 LLLSMIAMFYF
-224 SIRERPAMRERPANQ
+224 AMRERPAQ
-239 AATQN
+239 STEQ
-244 SAAAKGA
+244 KGA
-251 NEILVGLFSSR
+251 NEVLVGLFSTR

-289 LLAEGPVSLQLMAQD
+289 LLAEGPVSLQLMAQG
-304 EQTSALL
+304 EQTNALL

-317 IGFVPLV
+317 IGFIPLV

-352 WLAFIAGGITM
+352 WIAFVAGGITM

-395 KMLEVALLAGA
+395 KMLEVALLVGA

-441 GPIATIAVGILANVL
+441 GPIATITVGILANL
-456 YLAGIK
+456 LFLLGIK

>member
-1 MSHLHDFL
+1 MQYFHEFL
-9 LRLMEVDPFKAGL
+9 MKLMEVDPFKAGL
-22 LAAIGAI
+22 LATIGAI
-29 ASMMANRGI
+29 AAMMANRGI

-104 ANSRRGFIASGLIG
+104 TNSRRGFITSGIIG
-118 ALYAIALLTG
+118 VLYAIALLAG
-128 LRSVVELFALL
+128 LRSVVELFSML
-139 PVNFMDDL
+139 PVNFTDDL

-173 KGLLVMFTALLGY
+173 KGLLVMFTALAGY
-186 VATKAAGPLSF
+186 LATKAIGPLSF
-197 GGLIEKP
+197 GGMLEKP

-213 LLLSMMAMFYF
+213 LLLSMIAMFYF
-224 SIRERPAMRERPANQ
+224 AMRERP
-239 AATQN
+239 TQ
-244 SAAAKGA
+244 SAEQKGA
-251 NEILVGLFSSR
+251 NEVLVGLFSTR

-289 LLAEGPVSLQLMAQD
+289 LLAEGPVSLQLMAQG
-304 EQTSALL
+304 EQTNALL

-317 IGFVPLV
+317 ISFIPLV

-352 WLAFIAGGITM
+352 WLAFVAGGITM
-363 FIEIQLLAKIAIWL
+363 FVEIQLLAKIAIWL

-395 KMLEVALLAGA
+395 KMLEVALLVGA

-441 GPIATIAVGILANVL
+441 GPIATITVGILANL
-456 YLAGIK
+456 LFLLGIK